1 MRQHSWILEAEAM
14 VMSLGGSAEASV
26 AGVRRWADLLVLTK
40 PRITLL
46 ALFTVAAGYVLG
58 AGAAEVRLAGLVHVL
73 IGAGLVAAAGGVFNQ
88 LWERRYDGSMPRTR
102 DRPLPAGRISPEFA
116 AAYGATLLG
125 IGLAW
130 LWSAT
135 SPAAVLA
142 ASATFALYVFVYTP
156 LKRRTVWN
164 TAIGAVPGAL
174 PPVIGW
180 CASRGADG
188 LLPAAGL
195 FAILFL
201 WQIPHFMAIAWR
213 YRREYAA
220 AGFRMLPNDDPQGKK
235 TAAVSLLCCL
245 LLLIVGGS
253 TAWYLG
259 SRLACAGA
267 IAAGL
272 LFLYPAFRFAQQRN
286 DATARQLL
294 RGSLLYVPLVY
305 GLLVFDA
312 CW

>member
-1 MRQHSWILEAEAM
+1 MRQHSWAIEAEAM
-14 VMSLGGSAEASV
+14 VMSLGASAEASV
-26 AGVRRWADLLVLTK
+26 AGAHRWADLLTLTK

-58 AGAAEVRLAGLVHVL
+58 AGVAEVRLAGLVHVL
-73 IGAGLVAAAGGVFNQ
+73 VGAGLVAAAGGVFNQ
-88 LWERRYDGSMPRTR
+88 LWERRYDGCMPRTR

-135 SPAAVLA
+135 SLA
-142 ASATFALYVFVYTP
+142 AGLVAAATFALYVFVYTP

-164 TAIGAVPGAL
+164 TVVGAVPGAL

-180 CASRGADG
+180 CASRETEG
-188 LLPAAGL
+188 LPAAAGL

-220 AGFRMLPNDDPQGKK
+220 AGFRMLPNDDVQGKK

-272 LFLYPAFRFAQQRN
+272 FFLYPALRFTQQRN

-305 GLLVFDA
+305 GLLVLDA
-312 CW
+312 YW

>member
-1 MRQHSWILEAEAM
+1 MRQHSWAIEAETI
-14 VMSLGGSAEASV
+14 VMGLGATAEASMV
-26 AGVRRWADLLVLTK
+26 GARRWADLVTLIK

-58 AGAAEVRLAGLVHVL
+58 ASATEVRLLGLCHVL

-88 LWERRYDGSMPRTR
+88 LWERRHDACMPRTR
-102 DRPLPAGRISPEFA
+102 ERPLPAGRISPELA

-130 LWSAT
+130 LWAT
-135 SPAAVLA
+135 TPVAAVLTA
-142 ASATFALYVFVYTP
+142 TATFALYVFVYTP
-156 LKRRTVWN
+156 LKRRTAWN
-164 TAIGAVPGAL
+164 TVVGAVPGAL

-180 CASRGADG
+180 CAGRGADG
-188 LLPAAGL
+188 LLSAAGL

-220 AGFRMLPNDDPQGKK
+220 AGFRMLPNDDIRGWK
-235 TAAVSLLCCL
+235 TAAVSLVCCL
-245 LLLIVGGS
+245 LLLVVGGS

-259 SRLACAGA
+259 SRLACVGA
-267 IAAGL
+267 AVAGL
-272 LFLYPAFRFAQQRN
+272 LFLYPAFRFAQERN
-286 DATARQLL
+286 DTTARQLL

-305 GLLVFDA
+305 GLLILDT